1 MSQMC
6 TCMHVRQLMCRE
18 NFNLILNAY
27 AFVRPC
33 YIGLVV
39 MLSFRQ
45 VVSSFINQIPCKIEV
60 KPCKVVNIGDR

>member
-39 MLSFRQ
+39 MFVMLY
-45 VVSSFINQIPCKIEV
+45 KI
-60 KPCKVVNIGDR
+60 CL